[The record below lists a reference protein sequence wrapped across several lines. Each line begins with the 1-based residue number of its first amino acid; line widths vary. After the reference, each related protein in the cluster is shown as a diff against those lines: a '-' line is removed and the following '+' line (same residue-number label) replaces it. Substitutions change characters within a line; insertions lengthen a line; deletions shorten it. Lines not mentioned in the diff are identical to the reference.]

1 MSSDRDMQDT
11 EKFIKNQ
18 KSGLVRPSIWHI
30 HIFPSFKGSKVTWVL
45 FQLARP
51 AFTPNWALM
60 DFERFNLLKMPLN
73 YNM

>member
-18 KSGLVRPSIWHI
+18 KSGLARRSIWHI
-30 HIFPSFKGSKVTWVL
+30 HIFHSFKGSKVTWD
-45 FQLARP
+45 FARP

-60 DFERFNLLKMPLN
+60 DFERFDLLKMPLN